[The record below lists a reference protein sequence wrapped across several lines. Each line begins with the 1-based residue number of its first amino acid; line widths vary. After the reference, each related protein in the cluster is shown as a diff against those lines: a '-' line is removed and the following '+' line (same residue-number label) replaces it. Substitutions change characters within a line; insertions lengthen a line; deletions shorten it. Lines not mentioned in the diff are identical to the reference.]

1 MSGFKISLKAARI
14 NAGMGQSTVAAALGV
29 QRDTISRWENGKTRP
44 KADQLIK
51 LSELY
56 QIPVEYLKV

>member
-1 MSGFKISLKAARI
+1 MSEFKISLKAARI
-14 NAGMGQSTVAAALGV
+14 NAGMEQSTVAAALGV
-29 QRDTISRWENGKTRP
+29 QRDTISRWENGKTHP